1 MVLTNIQKTKGEKHM
16 PTNERPSDEFISL
29 LKKSGDADVNV
40 AQAAQRE
47 FAKALEL
54 PLRKGVLVGNILGNI
69 FETINVEAG
78 STTEFPLDLISP
90 GLEGEHVAY
99 TNPGHGRIPER
110 SVEGDYVMI
119 PTYAIASSVD
129 YLLRYARDARWD
141 VVGRAMQVIEAGFTK
156 KMNDDGWHTL
166 LAAGVDRNILVFDG
180 DATAGL
186 FSKRLVSL
194 MQTVMRRNSGGNSA
208 SAGRGRLTD
217 LYVSPE
223 ALEDV
228 RSWGLDQVDEVTRR
242 EIYTAPEGGAPITRI
257 FGVNLTDLDELGE
270 GQEYQSFF
278 TSELSGAVQT
288 SDLEL
293 VVGLD
298 QSSNDSFVMPVKEQ
312 LQVFED
318 PTLHRQQRAGYY
330 GFAELG
336 FGVLDNRRVI
346 LGSF

>member
-1 MVLTNIQKTKGEKHM
+1 M
-16 PTNERPSDEFISL
+16 PINERPSDEFINL
-29 LKKSGDADVNV
+29 LRKSGDADVNL

-54 PLRKGVLVGNILGNI
+54 PLRKGVLAGNILGNI
-69 FETINVEAG
+69 FETVNVEAG

-110 SVEGDYVMI
+110 SVESDYVMI
-119 PTYAIASSVD
+119 PTYNIASSVD
-129 YLLRYARDARWD
+129 YLLRYAREARWD
-141 VVGRAMQVIEAGFTK
+141 IVGRAMQVMEAGFTK
-156 KMNDDGWHTL
+156 KINDDGWHTL
-166 LAAGVDRNILVFDG
+166 LAAGVDRNILVYDG
-180 DATAGL
+180 DATEGL
-186 FSKRLVSL
+186 FTKRLVSL

-208 SAGRGRLTD
+208 SVGRGRLTD

-223 ALEDV
+223 ALEDI
-228 RSWGLDQVDEVTRR
+228 RNWGLDQVDEVTRR
-242 EIYTAPEGGAPITRI
+242 EIYSAPEGGAPITRI
-257 FGVNLTDLDELGE
+257 FGVNVHDLDELGE

-278 TSELSGAVQT
+278 ADQLGGQLQS
-288 SDLEL
+288 SDREL

-330 GFAELG
+330 GWTELG
-336 FGVLDNRRVI
+336 FGVLDNRRII

>member
-1 MVLTNIQKTKGEKHM
+1 M
-16 PTNERPSDEFISL
+16 PTNNRPSDEFIAL
-29 LKKSGDADVNV
+29 LRQTGDSDVSV
-40 AQAAQRE
+40 ATAAQRE

-69 FETINVEAG
+69 FETINVEPG

-90 GLEGEHVAY
+90 GLEGEHIAY

-119 PTYAIASSVD
+119 PTYSIASSID
-129 YLLRYARDARWD
+129 YLLRYAREARWD
-141 VVGRAMQVIEAGFTK
+141 IVGRAMQVMEAGFVK

-166 LAAGVDRNILVFDG
+166 LAAGVDRNILVYDA
-180 DATAGL
+180 DATAGM

-228 RSWGLDQVDEVTRR
+228 RNWGMDQVDEVTRR
-242 EIYTAPEGGAPITRI
+242 EIYTANEGGAPITRI
-257 FGVNLTDLDELGE
+257 FGVNLHDLDELGE
-270 GQEYQSFF
+270 GQEYQDFF
-278 TSELSGAVQT
+278 TNELSGAVQ
-288 SDLEL
+288 SADKEL

-298 QSSNDSFVMPVKEQ
+298 QSSNDSFVMPVKQ
-312 LQVFED
+312 ALQVFED
-318 PTLHRQQRAGYY
+318 PALHRQQRAGFY
-330 GFAELG
+330 GWAELG

>member
-1 MVLTNIQKTKGEKHM
+1 M
-16 PTNERPSDEFISL
+16 PINERPSDEFIGL

-69 FETINVEAG
+69 FETINEEAG

-141 VVGRAMQVIEAGFTK
+141 VVGRAMQVMEAGFTK

-242 EIYTAPEGGAPITRI
+242 EI
-257 FGVNLTDLDELGE
+257 
-270 GQEYQSFF
+270 
-278 TSELSGAVQT
+278 
-288 SDLEL
+288 
-293 VVGLD
+293 
-298 QSSNDSFVMPVKEQ
+298 
-312 LQVFED
+312 
-318 PTLHRQQRAGYY
+318 
-330 GFAELG
+330 
-336 FGVLDNRRVI
+336 
-346 LGSF
+346 

>member
-1 MVLTNIQKTKGEKHM
+1 M
-16 PTNERPSDEFISL
+16 PINQRPSDEFITL
-29 LKKSGDADVNV
+29 LRKSGDADINV
-40 AQAAQRE
+40 ASAAQRE

-69 FETINVEAG
+69 FETVNVEPG
-78 STTEFPLDLISP
+78 STTEYPLDLVSP

-119 PTYAIASSVD
+119 PTYSITSSVD
-129 YLLRYARDARWD
+129 YLLRYAREARWD
-141 VVGRAMQVIEAGFTK
+141 IVGRAMQVMEAGFVK

-166 LAAGVDRNILVFDG
+166 LAAGVDRNILVYDA
-180 DATAGL
+180 DATAGM

-208 SAGRGRLTD
+208 SVGRGRLTD

-228 RSWGLDQVDEVTRR
+228 RNWGLDQVDEVTRR
-242 EIYTAPEGGAPITRI
+242 EIYTASEGGAPITRI
-257 FGVNLTDLDELGE
+257 YGVNLHDLDELGE
-270 GQEYQSFF
+270 SQEYQNFF
-278 TSELSGAVQT
+278 VNDLSGSLQA

-298 QSSNDSFVMPVKEQ
+298 QSSNDSFVMPVKQQ

-330 GFAELG
+330 GWAELG

>member
-1 MVLTNIQKTKGEKHM
+1 MAFTD
-16 PTNERPSDEFISL
+16 RPSDEFIAL
-29 LKKSGDADVNV
+29 LKNSGDSDIQV

-54 PLRKGVLVGNILGNI
+54 PLRKGVLVGNVLGDI
-69 FETINVEAG
+69 FETINVEPGA
-78 STTEFPLDLISP
+78 TTEFPLDLIAP

-119 PTYAIASSVD
+119 PTYSITSSID
-129 YLLRYARDARWD
+129 YLLRYAREARWD
-141 VVGRAMQVIEAGFTK
+141 IVARAMQVLEAGFVK

-166 LAAGVDRNILVFDG
+166 LAAGVDRNILVYDA
-180 DATAGL
+180 DATAGQ

-194 MQTVMRRNSGGNSA
+194 MQTVMRRNSGGNAA
-208 SAGRGRLTD
+208 SVGRGRLTD

-228 RSWGLDQVDEVTRR
+228 RNWGLDQIDEVTRR
-242 EIYTAPEGGAPITRI
+242 EIYTAAEGGAPITRI
-257 FGVNLTDLDELGE
+257 FGVNLHDMDELGE
-270 GQEYQSFF
+270 GQEYQDFF
-278 TSELSGAVQT
+278 TSELSGAVQG
-288 SDLEL
+288 SDTEL

-298 QSSNDSFVMPVKEQ
+298 QSSNASVVMPVKAQ
-312 LQVFED
+312 LEIFED

-330 GFAELG
+330 GFAEIG

>member
-1 MVLTNIQKTKGEKHM
+1 M
-16 PTNERPSDEFISL
+16 PINNRPSDEFISL
-29 LKKSGDADVNV
+29 LRKSGDADINV

-54 PLRKGVLVGNILGNI
+54 PLRKGILVGNILGNI
-69 FETINVEAG
+69 FETINVEPGAN
-78 STTEFPLDLISP
+78 TEFPLDLVAP
-90 GLEGEHVAY
+90 GLEGDHVAY

-110 SVEGDYVMI
+110 SVESDYVMI
-119 PTYAIASSVD
+119 PTYSITSSID

-141 VVGRAMQVIEAGFTK
+141 VVSRAMQVMEAGFTK

-166 LAAGVDRNILVFDG
+166 LAAGVDRNILVFDA

-194 MQTVMRRNSGGNSA
+194 LQTVMRRNSGGNSA
-208 SAGRGRLTD
+208 SVGRGRLTD

-228 RSWGLDQVDEVTRR
+228 RNWGLDQIDEVTRR
-242 EIYTAPEGGAPITRI
+242 EIYNASGDGAPITRI
-257 FGVNLTDLDELGE
+257 YGVNLHDLDELGE
-270 GQEYQSFF
+270 GQEYQTFF
-278 TSELSGAVQT
+278 TSQLGGNVQT
-288 SDLEL
+288 NDLEL

-298 QSSNDSFVMPVKEQ
+298 QSTKDSFVMPVKEQ

-336 FGVLDNRRVI
+336 FGVLDNRRII

>member
-1 MVLTNIQKTKGEKHM
+1 M
-16 PTNERPSDEFISL
+16 PITERPSDEFIAL
-29 LKKSGDADVNV
+29 IRKSGDADSNV
-40 AQAAQRE
+40 ALAAQRE

-119 PTYAIASSVD
+119 PTYSVTSSVD
-129 YLLRYARDARWD
+129 YLLRFAREARWD
-141 VVGRAMQVIEAGFTK
+141 VVARAMQVMEAGFTK
-156 KMNDDGWHTL
+156 KMNDDGWHTI
-166 LAAGVDRNILVFDG
+166 LAAGVDRNILVFYA
-180 DATAGL
+180 DATSGL

-208 SAGRGRLTD
+208 SVGRGRLTD
-217 LYVSPE
+217 MYVSPE
-223 ALEDV
+223 ALEDI
-228 RSWGLDQVDEVTRR
+228 RNWGLDQVDEVTRR
-242 EIYTAPEGGAPITRI
+242 EIYTADAASPVITRI
-257 FGVNLTDLDELGE
+257 FGVNLHDLDELGE
-270 GQEYQSFF
+270 GQQYQSF
-278 TSELSGAVQT
+278 VT
-288 SDLEL
+288 SDLNGSLGASDVEL

-298 QSSNDSFVMPVKEQ
+298 QSTSDSFVMPVKQQ

-330 GFAELG
+330 GWAELG

>member
-1 MVLTNIQKTKGEKHM
+1 M
-16 PTNERPSDEFISL
+16 PVNKRPSDEFIGL
-29 LKKSGDADVNV
+29 LRKSGDSDINV
-40 AQAAQRE
+40 AAAAQRE

-69 FETINVEAG
+69 FEVINVESG

-99 TNPGHGRIPER
+99 TNPGHGRVPER

-119 PTYAIASSVD
+119 PTYSITSSVD
-129 YLLRYARDARWD
+129 YLLRYAREARWD
-141 VVGRAMQVIEAGFTK
+141 IVGRALQVMEAGFTK

-166 LAAGVDRNILVFDG
+166 LAAGVDRNILVFDA
-180 DATAGL
+180 DATSGL

-194 MQTVMRRNSGGNSA
+194 MKTVMRRNSGGNSA
-208 SAGRGRLTD
+208 SVGRGSLTD

-228 RSWGLDQVDEVTRR
+228 RSWGLDQIDDTSRR
-242 EIYTAPEGGAPITRI
+242 EIYTAVDGGAPIARI
-257 FGVNLTDLDELGE
+257 FGINLHDLDELGE
-270 GQEYQSFF
+270 GQEYQNFF
-278 TSELSGAVQT
+278 TTDLGGAVQT

-298 QSSNDSFVMPVKEQ
+298 QANSDSFVMPVKEQ